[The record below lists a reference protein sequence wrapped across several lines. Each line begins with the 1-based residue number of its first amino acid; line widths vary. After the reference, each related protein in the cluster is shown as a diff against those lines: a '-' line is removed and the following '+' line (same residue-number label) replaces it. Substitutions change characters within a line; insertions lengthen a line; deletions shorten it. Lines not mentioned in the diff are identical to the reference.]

1 MRQNARQTCGIF
13 RSIAFGVFVGIAVMP
28 GTARAQEPFLGE
40 IRWVGFNF
48 APRGW
53 ATCDGQIMSIA
64 QNTALFSLLGTT
76 YGGNGQTTF
85 ALPDMRGRAPVHP
98 GQGPGLS
105 PRDLGEVGG
114 TETVTLTLSEM
125 PLHSHTLA
133 GHTHDI
139 PPLPVE
145 VRASSFGATQAS
157 PGGNVLAKATI
168 AQGGGLTPITNIYS
182 TGLADVKLA
191 AGAAVSAQ
199 GTTGAASGPTTTA
212 GGNAPHQN
220 MQPFLGVNC
229 IIALEGIFP
238 SRQ

>member
-1 MRQNARQTCGIF
+1 
-13 RSIAFGVFVGIAVMP
+13 MP
-28 GTARAQEPFLGE
+28 GTAFAQEPFIGE

-53 ATCDGQIMSIA
+53 ATCDGQLLSIS

-105 PRDLGEVGG
+105 LRDLGEVGG
-114 TETVTLTLSEM
+114 TETVTLTVSEM
-125 PLHSHTLA
+125 PLHSHALA
-133 GHTHDI
+133 AHTHDI
-139 PPLPVE
+139 PALPVE
-145 VRASSFGATQAS
+145 VRASSFAATKAS
-157 PGGNVLAKATI
+157 PAGNVLATATI
-168 AQGGGLTPITNIYS
+168 AQGGGATPITNVYS
-182 TGLADVKLA
+182 TGIADVTLA
-191 AGAAVSAQ
+191 AGAAVSAP
-199 GTTGAASGPTTTA
+199 GTTGGASGPTTTA
-212 GGNAPHQN
+212 GVGTPHQN
-220 MQPFLGVNC
+220 MPPFLGVNC